1 MILKTFVVGMIE
13 NNNYLLIDENSKEAV
28 LIDCS
33 EYISEIEENLKKYDA
48 KLKYVLITHGHFDHI
63 LGLEELHKVFP
74 ETPILAP
81 INDKEL
87 IEDVSSFVDRF
98 VGGLGHV
105 NVPPITKYIDENE
118 SLSIGNSKITVINT
132 PGHTSGGVCYLVD
145 DKLFSGDTIFLG
157 SVGRTDFGGNYQQ
170 LKNSVQYILNS
181 LDEDIKIYPGHGDL
195 TTIKYEK
202 INNPMK

>member
-132 PGHTSGGVCYLVD
+132 PVHTSGGVCYLVD

-202 INNPMK
+202 IK

>member
-145 DKLFSGDTIFLG
+145 NKLFSGDTIFLG

>member
-63 LGLEELHKVFP
+63 LGLEELHKVLP
-74 ETPILAP
+74 DTPILAP

-170 LKNSVQYILNS
+170 LKNSVQGILNS

>member
-81 INDKEL
+81 INYKEL

>member
-33 EYISEIEENLKKYDA
+33 EYISEIEDNLKKYDA